1 MTERSLLWAYGV
13 VPASQPAPGVRG
25 IEGRAVA
32 AVTHGGLAAL
42 ASTVPAERFAGEALQ
57 QRLEDLETVA
67 ELARAHDSVL
77 EAAMAGGDVVPFRM
91 CTIYET
97 RAAIERMLAAEA
109 SRFARL
115 MARLHDKAEWGVK
128 AFVAPRAGAADAP
141 RPSSGIAYLARRR
154 AERDAVAAER
164 EAIET
169 AAAEVHTAL
178 AERATSAVLSR
189 PHDRRLSGRDQ
200 EMLLN
205 GAYLLERRAED
216 DFARAVE
223 SLARTY
229 RAQGLTLELTG
240 PWPPYHFVVEAAA

>member
-1 MTERSLLWAYGV
+1 
-13 VPASQPAPGVRG
+13 
-25 IEGRAVA
+25 
-32 AVTHGGLAAL
+32 
-42 ASTVPAERFAGEALQ
+42 
-57 QRLEDLETVA
+57 
-67 ELARAHDSVL
+67 
-77 EAAMAGGDVVPFRM
+77 M

-97 RAAIERMLAAEA
+97 RPAVERMLAAEA

-115 MARLHDKAEWGVK
+115 MAQLHDKAEWGVK
-128 AFVAPRAGAADAP
+128 AFVESRAGADAP

-154 AERDAVAAER
+154 AERDAAAAER

-178 AERATSAVLSR
+178 AERAASAVLSR

-205 GAYLLERRAED
+205 GAYLLERRRED